1 MIFKNVT
8 ENEMYQALELINK
21 KYDNN
26 ILFKSGPARK
36 SKNQITAT
44 LTVNST
50 KDGALG
56 YRRGHTGRKIAAA
69 CWHVHGDFFDTLIDI
84 NPDAVIVTGLK
95 GKKIINKDGGNWQD
109 ANIGSQVNPMYYSEA
124 CDCNGGWE

>member
-56 YRRGHTGRKIAAA
+56 YRRGHTGRKLAAA
-69 CWHVHGDFFDTLIDI
+69 CWHVHGDFFDALIDI
-84 NPDAVIVTGLK
+84 NPAAVIITGMNRK
-95 GKKIINKDGGNWQD
+95 QVINKYGGNWQD
-109 ANIGSQVNPMYYSEA
+109 VNIGSMMQPMSYSEA
-124 CDCNGGWE
+124 CDCNGGL

>member
-8 ENEMYQALELINK
+8 ESEMHQAIDKINK

-26 ILFKSGPARK
+26 IRFKSGPARK

-50 KDGALG
+50 QDGALG
-56 YRRGHTGRKIAAA
+56 YRRSHTGRKIAAA
-69 CWHVHGDFFDTLIDI
+69 CWHVHGDFFDALIDI
-84 NPDAVIVTGLK
+84 NPAAVIITGMNRK
-95 GKKIINKDGGNWQD
+95 QVINKYGGNWQD
-109 ANIGSQVNPMYYSEA
+109 VNIGSMMQPMSYSEA
-124 CDCNGGWE
+124 CDCNGGL